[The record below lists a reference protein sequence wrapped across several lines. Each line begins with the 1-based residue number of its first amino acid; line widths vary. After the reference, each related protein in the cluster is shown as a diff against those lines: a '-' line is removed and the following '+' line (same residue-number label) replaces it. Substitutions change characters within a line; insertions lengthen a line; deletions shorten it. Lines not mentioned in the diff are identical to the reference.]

1 MCSLSITCCVIVN
14 SSLPPFIPV
23 FFHPFLPIPP
33 FLPLSSSPPLL
44 PSQAVDIRHIADKFP
59 EKNGGLKDLF
69 EKGPQDRFFLVK
81 FWVRW
86 IHFACKELQKPVAC
100 ISKVLLYCI
109 GGHQYCTT
117 GRSQCFLWC
126 HYTVSITNA

>member
-1 MCSLSITCCVIVN
+1 MEVCVSLHHPDIAVVLMSIAPYLP
-14 SSLPPFIPV
+14 SSLLSV
-23 FFHPFLPIPP
+23 
-33 FLPLSSSPPLL
+33 LPLSSPSLLSLSPPLL

-86 IHFACKELQKPVAC
+86 IHIDCEEPKTYYT
-100 ISKVLLYCI
+100 ISDILLYST
-109 GGHQYCTT
+109 GGHQYCTA
-117 GRSQCFLWC
+117 G
-126 HYTVSITNA
+126 